1 MNKKINNRWLSF
13 HFHKLCKFHPAK
25 PPSSCVSSPPFTAT
39 RFTSR
44 CTRLVSPQLVG
55 RSSCP
60 YLARCRLLEA
70 NASVTSSLA
79 LTPNNNEA
87 GPAASI
93 NSSRDEII
101 CFVFLWKW
109 QNWAYFYSSVTLV
122 QEDFLGFHCTA
133 GRDPVSHIR
142 LYLLQWLFVH
152 WDIPRYSALAGLL
165 TVILHIASAKKLQI
179 TLVHLNPRTQM
190 HGDQEKNKNKNN
202 EKQKKECQA
211 LGNQLRTF
219 SDDQNSEEN
228 YTVGVLERI
237 NNWHNEIFAV
247 FLSPSVKGVVFPT
260 RCACL
265 LHKY

>member
-1 MNKKINNRWLSF
+1 
-13 HFHKLCKFHPAK
+13 
-25 PPSSCVSSPPFTAT
+25 
-39 RFTSR
+39 
-44 CTRLVSPQLVG
+44 
-55 RSSCP
+55 
-60 YLARCRLLEA
+60 
-70 NASVTSSLA
+70 
-79 LTPNNNEA
+79 
-87 GPAASI
+87 
-93 NSSRDEII
+93 
-101 CFVFLWKW
+101 
-109 QNWAYFYSSVTLV
+109 
-122 QEDFLGFHCTA
+122 
-133 GRDPVSHIR
+133 
-142 LYLLQWLFVH
+142 
-152 WDIPRYSALAGLL
+152 
-165 TVILHIASAKKLQI
+165 
-179 TLVHLNPRTQM
+179 M